1 MPYYPNVPRCQH
13 LKVNGTQCGS
23 PALTRNR
30 FCFFHKR
37 FQDQRVTISATRRR
51 ARATFDLPVLEDA
64 NAIQVSLMQT
74 VRHLV
79 SGQIDPKIAGL
90 VLYAL
95 QTASV
100 NLRQTRFEPLH
111 VKDVV
116 IDRNT
121 IDQTRIGSDQWCE
134 EDFEEE
140 SSEEDLA
147 EQESA
152 KEAAAKQKA
161 ATAVQA
167 KQATAA
173 KAKAIP
179 LPNHVAPDALVRG
192 RALDRKLPAST
203 AIAAAEAHEAAAL
216 DKASRENAL
225 RENEQEK
232 TRRRA
237 EAEADFNRRVLA
249 HEAAATTPADST
261 IATTTKIRRPPATVK
276 DKARV
281 SLKVMRED
289 LRRVA
294 REYVMSTPAGQSA
307 LQDREAKTES

>member
-74 VRHLV
+74 MRLLV

-90 VLYAL
+90 LLYAL

-100 NLRQTRFEPLH
+100 NLRQTRFEPFD

-134 EDFEEE
+134 EDFAEE
-140 SSEEDLA
+140 STEEDLA
-147 EQESA
+147 EQQAAE
-152 KEAAAKQKA
+152 EAAAQQKA
-161 ATAVQA
+161 AAAVQA
-167 KQATAA
+167 KQATAT
-173 KAKAIP
+173 KAKA
-179 LPNHVAPDALVRG
+179 
-192 RALDRKLPAST
+192 
-203 AIAAAEAHEAAAL
+203 AAATARDATSREAAAQET
-216 DKASRENAL
+216 ATRENASL
-225 RENEQEK
+225 NNAASEITQEEEK
-232 TRRRA
+232 TRRHA
-237 EAEADFNRRVLA
+237 AAEADFNRRALA
-249 HEAAATTPADST
+249 HDAAATTAP
-261 IATTTKIRRPPATVK
+261 RPPATVK
-276 DKARV
+276 GSKARV

-294 REYVMSTPAGQSA
+294 REYVMSTPGQA
-307 LQDREAKTES
+307 AIRDQEAKAES

>member
-1 MPYYPNVPRCQH
+1 M
-13 LKVNGTQCGS
+13 
-23 PALTRNR
+23 
-30 FCFFHKR
+30 
-37 FQDQRVTISATRRR
+37 
-51 ARATFDLPVLEDA
+51 LEDA

-74 VRHLV
+74 MRLLV

-90 VLYAL
+90 LLYAL

-147 EQESA
+147 EQEA
-152 KEAAAKQKA
+152 AEEAAAQEKA
-161 ATAVQA
+161 AAAAQA
-167 KQATAA
+167 KQAAAA
-173 KAKAIP
+173 KAKA
-179 LPNHVAPDALVRG
+179 A
-192 RALDRKLPAST
+192 
-203 AIAAAEAHEAAAL
+203 AIAAAEAHEAAAS
-216 DKASRENAL
+216 DKAARENAL

-237 EAEADFNRRVLA
+237 EAEADFNRRLLA
-249 HEAAATTPADST
+249 HEAAATTTPADPT
-261 IATTTKIRRPPATVK
+261 IAITTTIHRPPATVK

>member
-37 FQDQRVTISATRRR
+37 FQDQRVTISTTRRR
-51 ARATFDLPVLEDA
+51 AGATFDLPVLEDA

-74 VRHLV
+74 MRLLV

-90 VLYAL
+90 LLYAL

-140 SSEEDLA
+140 STEKDLA
-147 EQESA
+147 EQEEA
-152 KEAAAKQKA
+152 QQAAAQQKA
-161 ATAVQA
+161 AAAAQA

-173 KAKAIP
+173 KAKA
-179 LPNHVAPDALVRG
+179 
-192 RALDRKLPAST
+192 S

-216 DKASRENAL
+216 NKAARENAL

-237 EAEADFNRRVLA
+237 EAEADFNRRLLA
-249 HEAAATTPADST
+249 HEAAAN
-261 IATTTKIRRPPATVK
+261 K
-276 DKARV
+276 
-281 SLKVMRED
+281 EE
-289 LRRVA
+289 RVA
-294 REYVMSTPAGQSA
+294 RTLLSA
-307 LQDREAKTES
+307 ALDVGVELPG

>member
-23 PALTRNR
+23 PALTCNR

-51 ARATFDLPVLEDA
+51 ARASFDLPVLEDA

-74 VRHLV
+74 MRLLV

-90 VLYAL
+90 LLYAL

-111 VKDVV
+111 VKEIV

-121 IDQTRIGSDQWCE
+121 IDQTCIGGDQWCE
-134 EDFEEE
+134 KDFEEE
-140 SSEEDLA
+140 STEEDLA
-147 EQESA
+147 EQEA
-152 KEAAAKQKA
+152 AEEAAVQQETA
-161 ATAVQA
+161 AAAQV

-173 KAKAIP
+173 KAK
-179 LPNHVAPDALVRG
+179 
-192 RALDRKLPAST
+192 
-203 AIAAAEAHEAAAL
+203 AAAEAHEAAAL
-216 DKASRENAL
+216 DKAARENAL
-225 RENEQEK
+225 REDEQEK
-232 TRRRA
+232 TRRR
-237 EAEADFNRRVLA
+237 AEADFNRRVLA
-249 HEAAATTPADST
+249 HEAATTTRADPT
-261 IATTTKIRRPPATVK
+261 KAITTKIRRPLATVK
-276 DKARV
+276 DSKARV

-294 REYVMSTPAGQSA
+294 REYVMSTPVAQIA

>member
-74 VRHLV
+74 MRLLV

-90 VLYAL
+90 LLYAL

-100 NLRQTRFEPLH
+100 NLRQTRFEPSD
-111 VKDVV
+111 VKDIV

-140 SSEEDLA
+140 STEEV
-147 EQESA
+147 
-152 KEAAAKQKA
+152 AAQQKA
-161 ATAVQA
+161 AAAAQA
-167 KQATAA
+167 KQAAA
-173 KAKAIP
+173 VKAKPTSATARDATSGEAAARETPTRENAALKIA
-179 LPNHVAPDALVRG
+179 APEITQEEEKAR
-192 RALDRKLPAST
+192 RH
-203 AIAAAEAHEAAAL
+203 AAAEAA
-216 DKASRENAL
+216 
-225 RENEQEK
+225 
-232 TRRRA
+232 
-237 EAEADFNRRVLA
+237 FNRRVLA
-249 HEAAATTPADST
+249 HDAAATTAP
-261 IATTTKIRRPPATVK
+261 RPPATVK
-276 DKARV
+276 GSKARV

-294 REYVMSTPAGQSA
+294 REYVMSTPSGQSA
-307 LQDREAKTES
+307 IRDQEAKAES

>member
-37 FQDQRVTISATRRR
+37 FQDQRVTISTTRRR

-74 VRHLV
+74 MRLLV

-90 VLYAL
+90 LLYAL

-100 NLRQTRFEPLH
+100 NLRQTRFEPSD

-140 SSEEDLA
+140 STEEEPA
-147 EQESA
+147 EEESA
-152 KEAAAKQKA
+152 EEIAAQQKAPAAAQ
-161 ATAVQA
+161 V
-167 KQATAA
+167 KQAAAA
-173 KAKAIP
+173 KAKATS
-179 LPNHVAPDALVRG
+179 ATAQDATSG
-192 RALDRKLPAST
+192 
-203 AIAAAEAHEAAAL
+203 EAAARETPT
-216 DKASRENAL
+216 RENAAL
-225 RENEQEK
+225 KNTAPEVTQEEEK
-232 TRRRA
+232 ARRHA
-237 EAEADFNRRVLA
+237 AAEADFNRRALA
-249 HEAAATTPADST
+249 HDAAAST
-261 IATTTKIRRPPATVK
+261 APRPPASVK
-276 DKARV
+276 DSKARV

-294 REYVMSTPAGQSA
+294 REYVMSTPSGQA
-307 LQDREAKTES
+307 AIRAQESKAES

>member
-30 FCFFHKR
+30 FCFFHNR

-74 VRHLV
+74 MRLLV

-90 VLYAL
+90 LLYAL

-100 NLRQTRFEPLH
+100 NLRQTRFEPSD
-111 VKDVV
+111 VKDIV

-140 SSEEDLA
+140 STEEDSA
-147 EQESA
+147 EQEA
-152 KEAAAKQKA
+152 AEEAAAQQKA
-161 ATAVQA
+161 AAAAQA
-167 KQATAA
+167 KQAAAA
-173 KAKAIP
+173 KAKA
-179 LPNHVAPDALVRG
+179 
-192 RALDRKLPAST
+192 
-203 AIAAAEAHEAAAL
+203 AAAARDATSREAAARETPT
-216 DKASRENAL
+216 RENGAL
-225 RENEQEK
+225 KNTAPEVTQEEEK
-232 TRRRA
+232 ARRHA
-237 EAEADFNRRVLA
+237 VAEADFNRRALA
-249 HEAAATTPADST
+249 HDAAATTAP
-261 IATTTKIRRPPATVK
+261 RPPATVK
-276 DKARV
+276 GSKARV

-307 LQDREAKTES
+307 LQDREAKAES